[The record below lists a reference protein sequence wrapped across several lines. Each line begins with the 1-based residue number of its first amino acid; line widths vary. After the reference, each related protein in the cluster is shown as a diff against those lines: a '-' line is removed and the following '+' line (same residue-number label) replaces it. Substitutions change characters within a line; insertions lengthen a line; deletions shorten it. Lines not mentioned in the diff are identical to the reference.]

1 MHILIAP
8 NAFKNSLDAAS
19 AAEAIET
26 GLLQSKLDC
35 TCERFPVGD
44 GGDGTAAILIKKLEG
59 KSPQVLAKGVVSY
72 DLAEDGSLIYSNGSA
87 IYRLGPQGH
96 KERLHTGVRIEQVV
110 FVSGHQPL
118 SLLESADG

>member
-1 MHILIAP
+1 MFILGNLVDASKASRENQTDDAP
-8 NAFKNSLDAAS
+8 ALVP
-19 AAEAIET
+19 
-26 GLLQSKLDC
+26 QSWQ
-35 TCERFPVGD
+35 
-44 GGDGTAAILIKKLEG
+44 LIKKLEG